1 MIKIQN
7 FDILSLWYCVIF
19 HENVE
24 EKEKSR
30 LIFMVQWIDDNSIE
44 VKIWMIID
52 FSHDPINKFCC
63 YTYLLVWQVWAFQLI
78 CCLLPTFSIS
88 ALILENSLCTHSL
101 WIVGMKSIQRK
112 SNPIISLPTTKIISG
127 HFSLIFRARH
137 KDNKI
142 LWYMMQLGF
151 LYCFNWSD
159 FFFFFIWHV
168 LPCSPNP
175 TKCWGVSAATCVE
188 DLLMVVATSGVV
200 AAWNEAETKAWRHH
214 KWKYAIQLWDNLRA

>member
-88 ALILENSLCTHSL
+88 ALILENSLCAHSL
-101 WIVGMKSIQRK
+101 
-112 SNPIISLPTTKIISG
+112 
-127 HFSLIFRARH
+127 
-137 KDNKI
+137 
-142 LWYMMQLGF
+142 
-151 LYCFNWSD
+151 
-159 FFFFFIWHV
+159 
-168 LPCSPNP
+168 
-175 TKCWGVSAATCVE
+175 
-188 DLLMVVATSGVV
+188 
-200 AAWNEAETKAWRHH
+200 
-214 KWKYAIQLWDNLRA
+214 